1 MEKRFF
7 DKRNG
12 LILNRTSRK
21 IRKPFSLEVW
31 TKTIMTRIR
40 ILNLAWLPD
49 GMLGRLR
56 ARFPRCELLDGREPG
71 VLDAHL
77 GTSEVTYGP
86 PPIDR
91 LGEATSLRWIQLI
104 SAGVPA
110 DLCAPAKKQNVV
122 VTNLA
127 GLYGPTIAE
136 HALSLMTLLMR
147 NLHVAQRNQPKEAWD
162 RSVAE
167 TMQDLRRKTLALV
180 GLGNIGVAVAR
191 LARAHGMRVIG
202 CRRIARAA
210 PNVDRVYPLADLKT
224 MLAEADVLC
233 VAAPLTRQ
241 TEGMLGPDEF
251 VALKRGAVYVN
262 ISRGGIAQEPALLQ
276 ALRSGQVSA
285 AGLDVFA
292 VEPLA
297 AGHPL
302 WSMPNVIVSPHYS
315 GETVNRYS
323 APSER
328 FARNLESWLAGRS
341 PEGVVD
347 LDQGY

>member
-1 MEKRFF
+1 VA
-7 DKRNG
+7 
-12 LILNRTSRK
+12 L
-21 IRKPFSLEVW
+21 
-31 TKTIMTRIR
+31 
-40 ILNLAWLPD
+40 
-49 GMLGRLR
+49 
-56 ARFPRCELLDGREPG
+56 
-71 VLDAHL
+71 
-77 GTSEVTYGP
+77 TYGP
-86 PPIDR
+86 PASDR
-91 LGEATSLRWIQLI
+91 LAEARELRWIQLI

-136 HALSLMTLLMR
+136 HALTLMTLLMR
-147 NLHVAQRNQPKEAWD
+147 NLHIAQRNQPKEAWD
-162 RSVAE
+162 RTVAE
-167 TMQDLRRKTLALV
+167 TMRDLRRKTLALV
-180 GLGNIGVAVAR
+180 GLGNIGVAIAR

-202 CRRIARAA
+202 CRRTACAT
-210 PNVDRVYPLADLKT
+210 PYVDRVYPLSELKA

-251 VALKRGAVYVN
+251 AALKRGALYVN
-262 ISRGGIAQEPALLQ
+262 ISRGGIAQEPALLD
-276 ALRSGQVSA
+276 ALRAGQVSA

-297 AGHPL
+297 PGHPL

-315 GETVNRYS
+315 GETVNRY
-323 APSER
+323 ADPSER
-328 FARNLESWLAGRS
+328 FARNLEAWLAGR
-341 PEGVVD
+341 PLEGVVD

>member
-1 MEKRFF
+1 MR
-7 DKRNG
+7 
-12 LILNRTSRK
+12 
-21 IRKPFSLEVW
+21 
-31 TKTIMTRIR
+31 TRIL
-40 ILNLAWLPD
+40 ILAWLPD
-49 GMLGRLR
+49 GMLERLQ
-56 ARFPRCELLDGREPG
+56 ARFPNCELIEGGEPD
-71 VLDAHL
+71 VLNTHL
-77 GTSEVTYGP
+77 GSTAITYGP
-86 PPIDR
+86 PPAER
-91 LGEATSLRWIQLI
+91 LSEAASLRWIQLI
-104 SAGVPA
+104 SAGVPPE
-110 DLCAPAKKQNVV
+110 LCGPAKKQSIA

-136 HALSLMTLLMR
+136 HALALMDLLLR

-162 RSVAE
+162 RTVAE

-202 CRRIARAA
+202 CRRTGRAA
-210 PNVDRVYPLADLKT
+210 PYVDRVYPLPELKT
-224 MLAEADVLC
+224 MLAEVDVLC
-233 VAAPLTRQ
+233 VTAPLTRH
-241 TEGMLGPDEF
+241 TEGMLGAEEF
-251 VALKRGAVYVN
+251 AALKRGALYVN
-262 ISRGGIAQEPALLQ
+262 VSRGGIAQEPALLE

-297 AGHPL
+297 PGHPL

-328 FARNLESWLAGRS
+328 FARNLEAWLAGR
-341 PEGVVD
+341 PLEGAVD
-347 LDQGY
+347 LDLGY

>member
-1 MEKRFF
+1 
-7 DKRNG
+7 
-12 LILNRTSRK
+12 
-21 IRKPFSLEVW
+21 
-31 TKTIMTRIR
+31 MTRTRLLI
-40 ILNLAWLPD
+40 LAWLPD
-49 GMLGRLR
+49 GTLERLR
-56 ARFPRCELLDGREPG
+56 ERFPQCEVLDGREPG
-71 VLDAHL
+71 SLDAHL
-77 GTSEVTYGP
+77 ASTAITYGP
-86 PPIDR
+86 PPSER
-91 LGEATSLRWIQLI
+91 LAEAAGLRWIQLI

-136 HALSLMTLLMR
+136 HALTLMTLLMR
-147 NLHVAQRNQPKEAWD
+147 NLHVAQRNQPREAWD
-162 RSVAE
+162 RTVAE
-167 TMQDLRRKTLALV
+167 TMRDLRRKTLALV

-202 CRRIARAA
+202 CRRTPRST
-210 PNVDRVYPLADLKT
+210 PYVDRVYPLSELKA

-233 VAAPLTRQ
+233 VAAPLTKQ
-241 TEGMLGPDEF
+241 TEGLLGPAEF
-251 VALKRGAVYVN
+251 NTLKCGAVYVN
-262 ISRGGIAQEPALLQ
+262 VSRGGIAQEAALLE

-297 AGHPL
+297 AGHPF
-302 WSMPNVIVSPHYS
+302 WSMPTVIVSPHYS
-315 GETVNRYS
+315 GETVNRYA

-328 FARNLESWLAGRS
+328 FARNLEAWLAGR
-341 PEGVVD
+341 PLEGMVD